1 MRRAVAVIATAL
13 LLAALTGCATA
24 CPAIGWINN
33 LTVNA
38 GAVDGVEDLQFCI
51 DDECS
56 PRTSEAS
63 PTGSAS
69 TMFQADRDRD
79 EWTLRL
85 DMNAPETVVIR
96 LFGAD
101 GELLQ
106 ESEHTIVWTPPTGQC
121 GGAST
126 APPIILE
133 P

>member
-1 MRRAVAVIATAL
+1 MRRAAAAIATAVL
-13 LLAALTGCATA
+13 LVALPGCATA
-24 CPAIGWINN
+24 CPAIGWINSV
-33 LTVNA
+33 TVDV

-56 PRTSEAS
+56 PRTSEAP
-63 PTGSAS
+63 PTGSVS
-69 TMFQADRDRD
+69 TMLQADRDGD

-85 DMNAPETVVIR
+85 DMTAPETVVIR

-101 GELLQ
+101 GALLQ
-106 ESEHTIVWTPPTGQC
+106 ESEHALDWTPPTGEC

-126 APPIILE
+126 APPIVLE